1 MKNWKKQITG
11 ITRKKICKISSRF
24 FWRASGTICSIMQF
38 HPGLDRRREKNPIFT
53 GFCPGDSILQW
64 LVFLFCLQTY
74 RSTNACSGSAHF
86 KSRDRLSWEQ
96 WIMRKW
102 IISVD
107 VVEGEFNIIF
117 FFLICAMVQ
126 WYLRPIAFKRI
137 YYVNIFDGFLGHYHN
152 CIWFYSVFT
161 VIPTQK
167 FL

>member
-1 MKNWKKQITG
+1 
-11 ITRKKICKISSRF
+11 
-24 FWRASGTICSIMQF
+24 MQF
-38 HPGLDRRREKNPIFT
+38 HPGLDRRREKKSNFHRIL
-53 GFCPGDSILQW
+53 PGRFHSAAVGIS
-64 LVFLFCLQTY
+64 FCLQTY
-74 RSTNACSGSAHF
+74 RSTNACSDSAHL

-107 VVEGEFNIIF
+107 VVEGEFNIILF
-117 FFLICAMVQ
+117 FFICAMVQ
-126 WYLRPIAFKRI
+126 WHLRPITFKRI